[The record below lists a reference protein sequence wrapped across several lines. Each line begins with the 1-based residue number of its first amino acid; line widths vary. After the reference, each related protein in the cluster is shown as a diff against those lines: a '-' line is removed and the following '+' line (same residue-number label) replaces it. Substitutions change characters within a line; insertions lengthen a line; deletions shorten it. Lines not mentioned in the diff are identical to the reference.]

1 MKVRVTIK
9 RGGDYVVV
17 TSQSHCD
24 SVGPGGRLRTLSAEV
39 AASPAVPER
48 DALAP

>member
-1 MKVRVTIK
+1 M
-9 RGGDYVVV
+9 VV

-24 SVGPGGRLRTLSAEV
+24 RVDPGGRLRTLSAEV
-39 AASPAVPER
+39 AAPPAVPER